1 MTDFAH
7 ARRVMVDTQVR
18 PSSISDR
25 RLLTAM
31 GQVPRE
37 QFVPASRRDLAY
49 IDDVQRLEG
58 SDGVR
63 FLAAPAQ
70 FARLLNLAGI
80 SSADHVLDVG
90 CANGYSTAVIALLA
104 ASVVG
109 IDTDEGLV
117 AEARKNLEA
126 LGYTNATVTAGAL
139 ETAGRNHGP
148 YDVIVIEGAL
158 AGTPDVYFSQLKD
171 GGRLVAMIQ
180 AGPIAVANLYV
191 KSGKDVAARTEFDGA
206 MPPIGNRK
214 ATEEF
219 VF

>member
-7 ARRVMVDTQVR
+7 ARRMMVDTQVR

-25 RLLTAM
+25 RLLTAL
-31 GQVPRE
+31 GQVARE
-37 QFVPASRRDLAY
+37 EFVPAARRELAY

-58 SDGVR
+58 SDGIR
-63 FLAAPAQ
+63 YLAAPAQ

-80 SSADHVLDVG
+80 ASTDHVLDVG
-90 CANGYSTAVIALLA
+90 CANGYSTAVIALIS

-117 AEARKNLEA
+117 AQARNNLET
-126 LGYTNATVTAGAL
+126 LGYTNAHVSAGAL
-139 ETAGRNHGP
+139 ETIGRSSGP

-158 AGTPDVYFSQLKD
+158 GGTPDVYFSQLKD

-180 AGPIAVANLYV
+180 AGPTAVANLYV
-191 KSGKDVAARTEFDGA
+191 KSGKDVAARTDFDGA
-206 MPPIGNRK
+206 LPPIGNRK